1 MGTQHPRTTSAFQ
14 SPCDLTDQDFK
25 DLGRQLLL
33 AVAELGDVRKG
44 AAQPPSA
51 VTEPAIAQHDAA
63 ERIAEQTLR
72 DGDNAD
78 ALELL
83 EGRFQSLSK
92 AHSILS
98 ESNWRGGLL
107 KELVER

>member
-25 DLGRQLLL
+25 DLGITSVGHRRQLLL

-83 EGRFQSLSK
+83 EGRFQSLS
-92 AHSILS
+92 
-98 ESNWRGGLL
+98 
-107 KELVER
+107 